1 MVALRMGDIFIH
13 PFNFQLGEY
22 RATLVRVWCVS
33 FSLSTPLAFQHK
45 CTPKVE
51 NHRQCSIFKFMYL
64 VVGPTVLWV
73 QAVVIAD
80 PAVQVQLHLA
90 RWEAFM
96 KISPSP
102 TATTLTYFHI
112 YRFWQWSVTC
122 FTDRNL
128 FHKSTGYTGSS
139 VDVGGYRRWYYYTY
153 SPSVETWCL

>member
-73 QAVVIAD
+73 QAVVIAG

-90 RWEAFM
+90 RWEAIM